1 MTTAATK
8 AWRQQQLQKRGDN
21 SSYKSAVTIY
31 VETTKAWRQQ
41 QLQKHGDNS
50 SYKSVATTAAT
61 KAQRQQQLQ
70 KRSDYTAPT
79 KAQRL
84 YRAYK
89 SAAAACAPGKA
100 EELAEINYLTFFV
113 FCYSSFERRAS
124 YLYNVRDE
132 SGNSFTSNK

>member
-50 SYKSVATTAAT
+50 RYKSVATTAAT

-84 YRAYK
+84 YSAYK
-89 SAAAACAPGKA
+89 SAAAFAQGKA
-100 EELAEINYLTFFV
+100 EELAEINFLTFFV
-113 FCYSSFERRAS
+113 FCFSSFERRAS